1 MLKRYTTDD
10 IINSLDGAS
19 KAEPSQFLF
28 TRIQSRLNV
37 EKKSPYYTFINF
49 ISRPAFAVAISML
62 FILINGFILVSKLMD
77 KNTTNEL
84 SQPLAVEYIQHVV
97 NPYETNENPE

>member
-19 KAEPSQFLF
+19 KAEPTDFLF
-28 TRIQSRLNV
+28 TRIQSRLYE
-37 EKKSPYYTFINF
+37 EKKSPFYSFINF
-49 ISRPAFAVAISML
+49 ISRPAFAVAISL
-62 FILINGFILVSKLMD
+62 IFILINGYMLASKMKEKD
-77 KNTTNEL
+77 TTNEL

-97 NPYETNENPE
+97 NPYETNESPE

>member
-1 MLKRYTTDD
+1 MMKRYNTDD

-28 TRIQSRLNV
+28 TRIQSRLNE
-37 EKKSPYYTFINF
+37 EKKSPYYVFVNF
-49 ISRPAFAVAISML
+49 ISRPAFAVAISL
-62 FILINGFILVSKLMD
+62 IFILINGFILASKIKD
-77 KNTTNEL
+77 KDTRNEV

-97 NPYETNENPE
+97 NPYEINENPE